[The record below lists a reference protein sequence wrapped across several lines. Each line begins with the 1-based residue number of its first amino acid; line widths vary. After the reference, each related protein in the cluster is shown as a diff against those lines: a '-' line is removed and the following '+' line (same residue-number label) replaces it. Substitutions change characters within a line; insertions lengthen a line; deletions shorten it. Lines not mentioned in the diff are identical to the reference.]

1 MSFALIRKHKALS
14 FVCASGLMTG
24 IALGDGRRRLDDKNR
39 ISNYVEKLCM
49 KRYEE

>member
-1 MSFALIRKHKALS
+1 MSFVLIRKHKALS

-24 IALGDGRRRLDDKNR
+24 IALTDGRRRLDSSKFAD
-39 ISNYVEKLCM
+39 YVEKLCM